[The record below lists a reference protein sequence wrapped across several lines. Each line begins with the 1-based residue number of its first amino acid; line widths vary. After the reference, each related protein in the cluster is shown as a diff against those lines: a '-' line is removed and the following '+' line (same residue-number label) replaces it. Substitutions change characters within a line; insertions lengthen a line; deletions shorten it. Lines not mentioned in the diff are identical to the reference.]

1 MLLMDNPKPTIPD
14 WLYGSRIDNSTH
26 GSYAEFFFYENYCRA
41 GHITPYSFG
50 YPSSFFSYSLF
61 LSFFSRGAHHIIV
74 YDPNNHFGLGPILK

>member
-1 MLLMDNPKPTIPD
+1 MDNPNLTTIPD

-26 GSYAEFFFYENYCRA
+26 GSYAEFFYENYCRA

-61 LSFFSRGAHHIIV
+61 LSFFSRGAHHIM
-74 YDPNNHFGLGPILK
+74 KQ